1 MLENQIMEFVESVE
15 PDFRYQGTE
24 GMMNIISESAY
35 NMVLMESAIN
45 NSEYTTIQEGMIGDF
60 FGAIWARIKKFFNW
74 IVGIVKKVIAKI
86 KAFFMAIRRKLT
98 LAAAAALRKIGD
110 VIRSNVNMDKQGGDD
125 KDKEV
130 KYKSINL
137 KKLEVLKNNLKEAA
151 KYEKDE
157 IDEYRAAI
165 TGGVF
170 KYCDKLDNES
180 DVTAAKKRID
190 DDSEEATNVD
200 KINENALKEL
210 LANVVDDKDIDAK
223 NIISSIKDALLVD
236 DGITPSNDA
245 FKSAFSG
252 KIVSAI
258 DDTYKAAMKLYS
270 DEFSIL
276 KQMQSEIT
284 KDVKKI
290 TEASAKDKNLD
301 DKIKRRVLSVAN
313 YSLSK
318 MFKLLNITV
327 NCTHQI
333 AAKVAQAVAS
343 TSMTSY
349 KSLLGA
355 VLRGLSRRTSYSKN
369 ESVEYNFL

>member
-24 GMMNIISESAY
+24 GMMNIVSESAY

-98 LAAAAALRKIGD
+98 LAAAAAMRKIGD

-137 KKLEVLKNNLKEAA
+137 KKLGVLKANLKSASNMTAEEL
-151 KYEKDE
+151 KTLKDKALNDVSDN
-157 IDEYRAAI
+157 I
-165 TGGVF
+165 
-170 KYCDKLDNES
+170 CKLNNDS
-180 DVTAAKKRID
+180 DVDVIKKAID
-190 DDSEEATNVD
+190 NKTEDLLNVN
-200 KINENALKEL
+200 KVNEDALKEL
-210 LANVVDDKDIDAK
+210 LKGIIDKKNIDDK
-223 NIISSIKDALLVD
+223 NIITSIKDALLVD
-236 DGITPSNDA
+236 DEITPSNDA

-270 DEFSIL
+270 EEFSML
-276 KQMQSEIT
+276 KQMQSEVT
-284 KDVKKI
+284 KDAKNNVEKI
-290 TEASAKDKNLD
+290 AKENKLD
-301 DKIKRRVLSVAN
+301 DKEKRRSLSVCNYVLS
-313 YSLSK
+313 K
-318 MFKLLNITV
+318 TFKGTNMRI
-327 NCTHQI
+327 NCMHQI

-355 VLRGLSRRTSYSKN
+355 VLKGLSRRTSYSKN

>member
-24 GMMNIISESAY
+24 GMMNIVTESAY

-137 KKLEVLKNNLKEAA
+137 KKLEALKNNLKEAA

-157 IDEYRAAI
+157 INEYRVTI
-165 TGGVF
+165 TAGVF
-170 KYCDKLDNES
+170 KHCDELNNES

-190 DDSEEATNVD
+190 DDSENAANVD
-200 KINENALKEL
+200 KIKKL
-210 LANVVDDKDIDAK
+210 
-223 NIISSIKDALLVD
+223 NINL
-236 DGITPSNDA
+236 
-245 FKSAFSG
+245 
-252 KIVSAI
+252 
-258 DDTYKAAMKLYS
+258 
-270 DEFSIL
+270 SIL
-276 KQMQSEIT
+276 RNWK
-284 KDVKKI
+284 
-290 TEASAKDKNLD
+290 
-301 DKIKRRVLSVAN
+301 
-313 YSLSK
+313 
-318 MFKLLNITV
+318 
-327 NCTHQI
+327 H
-333 AAKVAQAVAS
+333 
-343 TSMTSY
+343 
-349 KSLLGA
+349 
-355 VLRGLSRRTSYSKN
+355 LRII
-369 ESVEYNFL
+369 